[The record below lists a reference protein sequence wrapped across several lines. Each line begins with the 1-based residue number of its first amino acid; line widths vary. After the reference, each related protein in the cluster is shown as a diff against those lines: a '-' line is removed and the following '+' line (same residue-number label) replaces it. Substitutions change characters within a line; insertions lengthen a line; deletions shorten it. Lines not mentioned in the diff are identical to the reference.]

1 MCWPGTY
8 LSTYSATEWEAATAS
23 DTFKAW
29 LLGQGKD
36 IGGGELVPDVP
47 RVRRAEISLFVDLGS
62 MPARS
67 TRHDI
72 AIVRSDGDE
81 GLGRRARD
89 VAEEWQRRA
98 KCSRYHVWR

>member
-47 RVRRAEISLFVDLGS
+47 RVRRAEVGLLVDLGS

-67 TRHDI
+67 ARHDI
-72 AIVRSDGDE
+72 LLLLS
-81 GLGRRARD
+81 GRVGMIWAD
-89 VAEEWQRRA
+89 AHSGCA
-98 KCSRYHVWR
+98 KCSRGHVWH